1 MKVAKTTNN
10 NTWKH
15 PQAGRSNFEVGMER
29 GSANY
34 TERMGLPFICFDLLL
49 PLISVKLPLQPISTQ
64 NYQDTIYDFFDRD
77 EVNLNTVVGNAA

>member
-1 MKVAKTTNN
+1 MNVAKTTNN

-15 PQAGRSNFEVGMER
+15 PQEGRSNFEVGMEW

-34 TERMGLPFICFDLLL
+34 TERMGLHFNSFDLPL

-77 EVNLNTVVGNAA
+77 EVNLNTVVGDAA